1 MMMDMI
7 VIIAFSLVLLIL
19 IAYLYFKDQ
28 GLLQKLSAYEDV
40 IDELGNRI
48 YTLENKKVEIPKID
62 IDIESELVVIEKK
75 LNDKINDLGD
85 PILKTIRAIKE
96 LESNMLQIEESVN
109 ERINKIEESTKLS
122 ALSANSDQVNENRII
137 DLYKKGFS
145 AEEIAKKERVPQ
157 GEVDLI
163 LRIANLR

>member
-1 MMMDMI
+1 MMDMI
-7 VIIAFSLVLLIL
+7 VVIAFSLVLLIL
-19 IAYLYFKDQ
+19 IAYLYFKDK
-28 GLLQKLSAYEDV
+28 GLLQKLSAYESV

-48 YTLENKKVEIPKID
+48 YTLENKKVEVPKID
-62 IDIESELVVIEKK
+62 VNIESELSVIEKK
-75 LNDKINDLGD
+75 LNDKINDLSD

-122 ALSANSDQVNENRII
+122 ALSVNSAQVNENRII
-137 DLYKKGFS
+137 EFYKKGFS

>member
-1 MMMDMI
+1 MMDMI

-28 GLLQKLSAYEDV
+28 GLLQKLSAYEGV

-48 YTLENKKVEIPKID
+48 YTLENKKIEVPKID
-62 IDIESELVVIEKK
+62 IDIESELAVIEKK
-75 LNDKINDLGD
+75 LNDKINDLSD

-122 ALSANSDQVNENRII
+122 ALSVNSAQVNENRII

>member
-1 MMMDMI
+1 MLDMI

-28 GLLQKLSAYEDV
+28 GLLQKLSAYEGV

-48 YTLENKKVEIPKID
+48 YTLENKKSEIPKIE
-62 IDIESELVVIEKK
+62 IDIESELALIEKK
-75 LNDKINDLGD
+75 LHDKLNDLGD

-122 ALSANSDQVNENRII
+122 ALSVKSAQVNENRII

>member
-1 MMMDMI
+1 MMDMI
-7 VIIAFSLVLLIL
+7 VVIAFSLVLLIL
-19 IAYLYFKDQ
+19 IAYLYFKDK
-28 GLLQKLSAYEDV
+28 GLLQKLSAYESV

-48 YTLENKKVEIPKID
+48 YTLENKKVEVPKID
-62 IDIESELVVIEKK
+62 VNIESELSVIEKK
-75 LNDKINDLGD
+75 LNDKINDLSD

-122 ALSANSDQVNENRII
+122 ALSVNSAQVNENRII
-137 DLYKKGFS
+137 DFYKKGFS

>member
-1 MMMDMI
+1 MMDMI

-28 GLLQKLSAYEDV
+28 GLLQRLSAYEGV

-48 YTLENKKVEIPKID
+48 YTLENKKIEIPKID
-62 IDIESELVVIEKK
+62 IDIESELAVIEKK
-75 LNDKINDLGD
+75 LNDKINDLSD

-122 ALSANSDQVNENRII
+122 ALSVNSAQVNENRII

>member
-1 MMMDMI
+1 MMDMI

-28 GLLQKLSAYEDV
+28 GLLQKLAAYEDV
-40 IDELGNRI
+40 MDELGSRI
-48 YTLENKKVEIPKID
+48 YKLENKKIEIPKID
-62 IDIESELVVIEKK
+62 IDIESELAAIEKK

-96 LESNMLQIEESVN
+96 LEANMLQIEESVN

-122 ALSANSDQVNENRII
+122 ALSVNSEQVNENRII